1 MTRCLDRGSSTRQN
15 DPLSATL
22 TELTAASWVVT
33 QRFIRLADKEPP
45 DRIPLLLS
53 EKSSIIPALALVD
66 FAEEV
71 GKGPMLLKSISIR
84 GSILQPISY
93 WYFVNIRL
101 RKWQAG
107 ERGRPG

>member
-1 MTRCLDRGSSTRQN
+1 MTR
-15 DPLSATL
+15 
-22 TELTAASWVVT
+22 
-33 QRFIRLADKEPP
+33 RFIRLADKEPP
-45 DRIPLLLS
+45 DRITLLLL
-53 EKSSIIPALALVD
+53 EKSCINPALALTE
-66 FAEEV
+66 FGEEV

-93 WYFVNIRL
+93 CYFVNIRL